1 MTLNLSTLLAILLSL
16 PALYFVLSYAYL
28 VCWHRRLFLWN
39 TVIHENGRLTL
50 AGSLFYF
57 DHFLGCVPMISFFA
71 LSAAGGFALSGSLPG
86 GANADRAKVAAVVL
100 LLAAALFLAAT
111 LAASVA
117 GVGWQRTADYAFQR
131 IERDGVI
138 SKGGNWNQFQVS
150 NIPMFLGTIG
160 LGSAVAVSGPAL
172 ATPSGFAIAVICLG
186 LALLLSIGLSAAN
199 WCGWR
204 AFANPRWLAH
214 SIREVATYPLTGIP
228 IALAAVALTESYLSG
243 VAGYVVT
250 IRPMSLLLIGSGVAM
265 VLVQL
270 LLLRRVSISSIAQR
284 PAFAPQGLSI
294 PYLLASHVF
303 EHFLDFLFISL
314 LAGGMYSLMRFLT
327 G

>member
-1 MTLNLSTLLAILLSL
+1 LLAILLGP
-16 PALYFVLSYAYL
+16 PALYFVVSYAYL
-28 VCWHRRLFLWN
+28 VYWHRRLFLWN

-57 DHFLGCVPMISFFA
+57 DHFLGCVPMITFFA
-71 LSAAGGFALSGSLPG
+71 LSAAGGFALGGSLPA
-86 GANADRAKVAAVVL
+86 GAPRAKTAAIVL
-100 LLAAALFLAAT
+100 LLAAALFLTVT
-111 LAASVA
+111 LAASIA
-117 GVGWQRTADYAFQR
+117 KVGWQRTSDYAFQR
-131 IERDGVI
+131 IERDGVT

-150 NIPMFLGTIG
+150 NIPIFLGTIG
-160 LGSAVAVSGPAL
+160 LGSAVAVSGPG
-172 ATPSGFAIAVICLG
+172 ATARDGPIIAVICLA

-204 AFANPRWLAH
+204 AFGNPRWLAH

-243 VAGYVVT
+243 AAGYVVT
-250 IRPMSLLLIGSGVAM
+250 MRPMSLLMIASGVAL
-265 VLVQL
+265 VLMQL
-270 LLLRRVSISSIAQR
+270 VLLRRVNISSIAQR
-284 PAFAPQGLSI
+284 PAFAPRGLSI

-303 EHFLDFLFISL
+303 EHFLDFTFIAL
-314 LAGGMYSLMRFLT
+314 VAGGVYSLMRFLT